1 MRLRALDC
9 YYDAEDDSGYDGCDD
24 EVPNRP
30 AQERRRIDLVVIP
43 VVWFVCH
50 DLPPYP
56 SMITTD
62 SASTLFYCN
71 HTKGTDGFRTLRK
84 ELGKETM

>member
-56 SMITTD
+56 SND
-62 SASTLFYCN
+62 NYR
-71 HTKGTDGFRTLRK
+71 FRVDAFLLQSYERN
-84 ELGKETM
+84 GWIQNA